1 MLLLCCKLSS
11 TLILHSYRIDSNWS
25 VRNIVVLN
33 LRNNWLTD
41 MLGLGLYNL
50 PNLIELDLACNH
62 FQGGVRP
69 RSIPPSVQRL
79 DLSFNDISDLK
90 GLITCKD
97 MLALN
102 LSHNS
107 IRNAEFLPGKSLPHH
122 YSNIVESAA
131 THDLY

>member
-79 DLSFNDISDLK
+79 DLSFNDMHQDGIPDPDLCIRTAGEQRIS
-90 GLITCKD
+90 
-97 MLALN
+97 N
-102 LSHNS
+102 
-107 IRNAEFLPGKSLPHH
+107 F
-122 YSNIVESAA
+122 
-131 THDLY
+131 